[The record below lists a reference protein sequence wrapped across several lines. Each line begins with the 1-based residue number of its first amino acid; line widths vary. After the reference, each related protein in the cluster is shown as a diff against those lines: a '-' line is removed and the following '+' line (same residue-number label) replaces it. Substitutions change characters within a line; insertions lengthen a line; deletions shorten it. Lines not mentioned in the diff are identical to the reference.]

1 LNMSQQLGA
10 ITLGSIAEKLGLSEK
25 EKIAVNSLIL
35 LNPEVMKTQYPTS
48 DALATEAE
56 HFGAEGNKVVASNRF
71 ESAAKLALYEGNLNA
86 SKGYLEK
93 AIAMGRA
100 SPFDVALNSFDK
112 VAMCVVEYYKNRT
125 G

>member
-1 LNMSQQLGA
+1 MSQLGA
-10 ITLGSIAEKLGLSEK
+10 VTLDSIAEKLGLSEK

-56 HFGAEGNKVVASNRF
+56 HFAAEGNKVVASNRF
-71 ESAAKLALYEGNLNA
+71 ESATKLALYEGNMNA

-93 AIAMGRA
+93 AVAMGRG
-100 SPFDVALNSFDK
+100 SPFDIALSSFDK